1 MWLQAVNVGHPH
13 SLLTPLGDP
22 VHLLLVW
29 DADGKAWFVPGYVMR
44 HGDDEWS
51 WVSVVSLIERIIEIP
66 EAMPIDIM
74 PMPAPFIEE

>member
-29 DADGKAWFVPGYVMR
+29 DADGKAWFVHGYVMR

-51 WVSVVSLIERIIEIP
+51 WVSVVSLIEGIIEIP
-66 EAMPIDIM
+66 ESMPIDIM
-74 PMPAPFIEE
+74 PMPAPYIEE

>member
-1 MWLQAVNVGHPH
+1 MWLQAVDVGHPH

-29 DADGKAWFVPGYVMR
+29 DADGNAWFVPGYVMR

-51 WVSVVSLIERIIEIP
+51 WVSVISLIEGSIEIP
-66 EAMPIDIM
+66 E
-74 PMPAPFIEE
+74 PMPVDILPMPEPYIEE